1 MISGFIV
8 YASLLLAG
16 AFLVAWLARP
26 ELRRRIERPKHL
38 FADQVQ
44 QYDEQCRQDVRAT
57 GERDDEPE

>member
-16 AFLVAWLARP
+16 GFLIAWLARP

-38 FADQVQ
+38 VADQVQ
-44 QYDEQCRQDVRAT
+44 QYDEQCRQDV
-57 GERDDEPE
+57 